1 MDSVSFDVIN
11 TIPYTVLVHAKAL
24 PFTSSISF
32 NSKVVCMQAQS
43 IFSKVTDNTC
53 VFLLSR
59 LYQSVI
65 YVIQHK
71 SEAVKISTD

>member
-1 MDSVSFDVIN
+1 MQK
-11 TIPYTVLVHAKAL
+11 LL
-24 PFTSSISF
+24 PFTSEPSIWF

>member
-1 MDSVSFDVIN
+1 MQK
-11 TIPYTVLVHAKAL
+11 LL
-24 PFTSSISF
+24 PFTSEPSIWF

-53 VFLLSR
+53 NFLLSR

-65 YVIQHK
+65 YIYNTAQV
-71 SEAVKISTD
+71 